1 MMDRALIPLN
11 QRLGIDA
18 REGLGAQLETQ
29 LLWAREIQALEP
41 RSPHR
46 KRLYSLL
53 GDSALNIDWLGFE
66 RDYDLAREVL
76 SELKNPTDNSLDEV
90 PRVFVELA
98 CSSTLSHDIDYWL
111 QNERFADRR
120 CGLFSRDPFYGPALT
135 TSEFRSAFEKGQRL
149 ALEEAHRGALWTA
162 VELVNPS
169 GFIGAAALLYLHFG
183 LRPER
188 VLRSFLPENKAAELA
203 LKIDRTLKRHP
214 YSRDPLTSMT
224 FFGNFEMAFACGL
237 VTASAVEGRFALLG
251 GIGGWA
257 VASMSELILPGSLHY
272 CSSVQRAPS
281 DWIDDAPAAFIAPAV
296 FASSSAESA
305 PLQFQLA
312 LLHLLSVV

>member
-1 MMDRALIPLN
+1 MIDRALIPLHS
-11 QRLGIDA
+11 RLGIDA
-18 REGLGAQLETQ
+18 REGAGVRLDTQ
-29 LLWAREIQALEP
+29 LSWAREVQSLEP

-66 RDYDLAREVL
+66 PNYDLACEVL
-76 SELKNPTDNSLDEV
+76 SELKTPTDKSLEGV
-90 PRVFVELA
+90 PRIFVELA
-98 CSSTLSHDIDYWL
+98 CSSELSHDIDYWL
-111 QNERFADRR
+111 QNERFSERR
-120 CGLFSRDPFYGPALT
+120 CGLFSRDPFFGPALT

-149 ALEEAHRGALWTA
+149 AIEEAHRGALWTA

-169 GFIGAAALLYLHFG
+169 CFLGAAALLYLHFG
-183 LRPER
+183 LRPEL

-214 YSRDPLTSMT
+214 YSRDPYTSLT

-237 VTASAVEGRFALLG
+237 VTASALEGRFALLG

-257 VASMSELILPGSLHY
+257 VASLSELILAGSLQY
-272 CSSVQRAPS
+272 CSSVQRAPD
-281 DWIDDAPAAFIAPAV
+281 DWIDDAPAAFMIPAV
-296 FASSSAESA
+296 FSSASAESA
-305 PLQFQLA
+305 PVHYQLA
-312 LLHLLSVV
+312 LMHLLSAV